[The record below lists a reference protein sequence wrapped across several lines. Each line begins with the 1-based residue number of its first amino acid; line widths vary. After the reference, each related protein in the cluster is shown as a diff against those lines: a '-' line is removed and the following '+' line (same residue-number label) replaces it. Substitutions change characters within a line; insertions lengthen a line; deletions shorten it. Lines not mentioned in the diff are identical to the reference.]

1 MLLIKLVF
9 KDTNIFI
16 IKKSAKKG
24 LINDYSYR
32 VISSISCLQDTSSE
46 VIKSNIQF
54 NSISMY
60 LSNLTTMSD
69 IYSFGTGPSTSSNS
83 NQINHQKGSI
93 FIGDNNFKKNILMRH
108 ILQQKLL
115 ILSYMRVLLLI
126 FLKNLVKDGIVF
138 DNKRIKRL
146 QSSKQKFHFQ
156 GSVVCYLWPEHAKEI
171 QYD

>member
-1 MLLIKLVF
+1 MCLWCDINFQVINYTKSLAHVIGTRGVHIRVFVMLLIKLVF

-108 ILQQKLL
+108 IL
-115 ILSYMRVLLLI
+115 
-126 FLKNLVKDGIVF
+126 
-138 DNKRIKRL
+138 
-146 QSSKQKFHFQ
+146 
-156 GSVVCYLWPEHAKEI
+156 
-171 QYD
+171 